1 MKCSDAALIFWTHA
15 ALMEAVKMW
24 VLHAE
29 TRTCGYTERKIFA
42 HVPLVQG
49 LGFES
54 VDAIDVRDVEQ
65 RLVAGWVGWHFHQYL
80 VQEERL
86 AEMKCISANAKRT

>member
-1 MKCSDAALIFWTHA
+1 M
-15 ALMEAVKMW
+15 
-24 VLHAE
+24 LHAE
-29 TRTCGYTERKIFA
+29 TRTCGYTEREIFA

-65 RLVAGWVGWHFHQYL
+65 RLIAGRVGWHFHQYL

-86 AEMKCISANAKRT
+86 AEMKCISANAERT